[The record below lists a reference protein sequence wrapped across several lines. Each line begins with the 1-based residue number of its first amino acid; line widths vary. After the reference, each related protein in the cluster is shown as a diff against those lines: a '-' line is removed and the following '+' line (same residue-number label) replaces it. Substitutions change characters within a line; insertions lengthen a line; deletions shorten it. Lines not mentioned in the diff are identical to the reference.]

1 MAQQQSLFGPS
12 IYDVQQQQMQQ
23 DRENAIAQARL
34 TPYQSIRAGM
44 SMSGTQAGRSI
55 AGLFGVEDP
64 KLKEASARQE
74 LKNAISAQWD
84 GQDPVEAYKIMA
96 KEAARLGL
104 TQEAISAAAQV
115 KAAEESALDKEQKR
129 IRQTYEIGKLA
140 AQTQEALRKAEQAK
154 TAKVPSFVQLQD
166 ARDSINEALQ
176 TEQDPQKRT
185 MLETRLNELNN
196 VITKES
202 TREPKEKTPP
212 SVGSDREAIAQE
224 IYNKGFYELTPEQKA
239 LVNKKADERAERTKP
254 SVSVTVEGEKSFAKQ
269 MGEEDAKAVV
279 EARKL
284 SKTAVGELE
293 SLNEMARRNQQ
304 NITSGTFAS
313 GRVGVA
319 NFFNTIGLLGAND
332 VKKLANSEAY
342 TKSAGDLVLA
352 KIKSLGSN
360 PSNAD
365 REFIVR
371 IVPQLEN
378 SPQARA
384 ELISYLQK
392 RANDVIKESSSLES
406 YARQNKGLSGYV
418 PTIPLTI
425 SPQTAKKASD
435 MTDQEL
441 IDAYKSGRR

>member
-23 DRENAIAQARL
+23 DQANAIAQARL

-44 SMSGTQAGRSI
+44 GMAGTQAGRSI
-55 AGLFGVEDP
+55 GGLFGVEDP
-64 KLKEASARQE
+64 KLKEAAARQE

-84 GQDPVEAYKIMA
+84 GEDPAEAYKIMA
-96 KEAARLGL
+96 REATRLGL
-104 TQEAISAAAQV
+104 TQEAIAAAAQV
-115 KAAEESALDKEQKR
+115 KAAEESRTMGELKRNLLEAQIGKTGAQKTQAEALAEKARKEQ
-129 IRQTYEIGKLA
+129 EVKLFGNVDP
-140 AQTQEALRKAEQAK
+140 AK
-154 TAKVPSFVQLQD
+154 F
-166 ARDSINEALQ
+166 
-176 TEQDPQKRT
+176 
-185 MLETRLNELNN
+185 
-196 VITKES
+196 
-202 TREPKEKTPP
+202 
-212 SVGSDREAIAQE
+212 
-224 IYNKGFYELTPEQKA
+224 TPESLEAFKQSRNYKDLVPVDSTKYSDVYQIPGADGRPMAVQRNLKTNQIEPVDKASRVNVNASANMPPQELEFQKQI
-239 LVNKKADERAERTKP
+239 
-254 SVSVTVEGEKSFAKQ
+254 GQ
-269 MGEEDAKAVV
+269 EDAKAVV
-279 EARKL
+279 KAREL
-284 SKTAVGELE
+284 RTTAIGELN

-332 VKKLANSEAY
+332 VQKLANSEVY

-352 KIKSLGSN
+352 KIKALGSN

>member
-23 DRENAIAQARL
+23 DQANAIAQARL

-44 SMSGTQAGRSI
+44 GMAGTQAGRAI
-55 AGLFGVEDP
+55 GGLFGVEDP
-64 KLKEASARQE
+64 KLKEAAARQE

-84 GQDPVEAYKIMA
+84 GEDPAEAYKIMA
-96 KEAARLGL
+96 REATRLGL
-104 TQEAISAAAQV
+104 TQEAIAAAAQV
-115 KAAEESALDKEQKR
+115 KAAEESRTMGELKRGLLEAQIGKTGAQKTQAEALAEKARKEQ
-129 IRQTYEIGKLA
+129 EVKLFGNVDP
-140 AQTQEALRKAEQAK
+140 AK
-154 TAKVPSFVQLQD
+154 F
-166 ARDSINEALQ
+166 
-176 TEQDPQKRT
+176 
-185 MLETRLNELNN
+185 
-196 VITKES
+196 
-202 TREPKEKTPP
+202 
-212 SVGSDREAIAQE
+212 
-224 IYNKGFYELTPEQKA
+224 TPESLEAFKQSRNYKDLVPVDSTKYSDVYQIPGADGRPMAVQRNLKTNQIEPVDKASRVNVNASANMPPQEVEFQKQI
-239 LVNKKADERAERTKP
+239 
-254 SVSVTVEGEKSFAKQ
+254 GQ
-269 MGEEDAKAVV
+269 EDAKAVV
-279 EARKL
+279 KAREL
-284 SKTAVGELE
+284 RTTAIGELN

-332 VKKLANSEAY
+332 VQKLANSEVY

-352 KIKSLGSN
+352 KIKALGSN

>member
-23 DRENAIAQARL
+23 DRENAIAQAKL
-34 TPYQSIRAGM
+34 TPYQSIRAGAAM
-44 SMSGTQAGRSI
+44 AGTQAGRSI

-115 KAAEESALDKEQKR
+115 KAAEESKTLGELKRGLLEAQIGKTGAQKTQAEALAEKARKEQEVKLFGNVDPAKFTPESLEAFKQSR
-129 IRQTYEIGKLA
+129 NYKDLVPVDATKYSDVYQIPGADGRPMAVQRNLKTNQIEPVDKASRVNVNASANLPPQELEFQKQIGKEDA
-140 AQTQEALRKAEQAK
+140 NAVTKARELRT
-154 TAKVPSFVQLQD
+154 TA
-166 ARDSINEALQ
+166 IG
-176 TEQDPQKRT
+176 
-185 MLETRLNELNN
+185 ELN
-196 VITKES
+196 
-202 TREPKEKTPP
+202 
-212 SVGSDREAIAQE
+212 
-224 IYNKGFYELTPEQKA
+224 
-239 LVNKKADERAERTKP
+239 
-254 SVSVTVEGEKSFAKQ
+254 
-269 MGEEDAKAVV
+269 
-279 EARKL
+279 
-284 SKTAVGELE
+284 
-293 SLNEMARRNQQ
+293 SLNEMATRNQQ

>member
-23 DRENAIAQARL
+23 DQELAMRQAQLGAGQGL
-34 TPYQSIRAGM
+34 MYQAASAG
-44 SMSGTQAGRSI
+44 QRAGRSI

-115 KAAEESALDKEQKR
+115 KAAEESKTLGELKRGLLQAQIGKTGAQQTQAEALAEKARKEQEVKLFGNVDPAKFTPESLEAFKQSR
-129 IRQTYEIGKLA
+129 NYKDLVPVDATKYSDVYQIPGADGRPMAVQRNLKTNQIEPVDKASRVNVNASANLPPQELEFQKQIGKEDA
-140 AQTQEALRKAEQAK
+140 NAVTKARELRT
-154 TAKVPSFVQLQD
+154 TA
-166 ARDSINEALQ
+166 IG
-176 TEQDPQKRT
+176 
-185 MLETRLNELNN
+185 ELN
-196 VITKES
+196 
-202 TREPKEKTPP
+202 
-212 SVGSDREAIAQE
+212 
-224 IYNKGFYELTPEQKA
+224 
-239 LVNKKADERAERTKP
+239 
-254 SVSVTVEGEKSFAKQ
+254 
-269 MGEEDAKAVV
+269 
-279 EARKL
+279 
-284 SKTAVGELE
+284 
-293 SLNEMARRNQQ
+293 SLNEMATRNQQ

-332 VKKLANSEAY
+332 VKKLANSEVY

-352 KIKSLGSN
+352 KIKALGSN

>member
-1 MAQQQSLFGPS
+1 
-12 IYDVQQQQMQQ
+12 
-23 DRENAIAQARL
+23 
-34 TPYQSIRAGM
+34 
-44 SMSGTQAGRSI
+44 
-55 AGLFGVEDP
+55 
-64 KLKEASARQE
+64 
-74 LKNAISAQWD
+74 
-84 GQDPVEAYKIMA
+84 MA

-115 KAAEESALDKEQKR
+115 KAAEESKTMGELKRGLLQAQIGKTGAQQTQAEALAEKARKEQK
-129 IRQTYEIGKLA
+129 TTTIGKVDPDKFTTESIQQFSETGNFRDLVVRPEKKDQFSEPYPITGA
-140 AQTQEALRKAEQAK
+140 DGKQIL
-154 TAKVPSFVQLQD
+154 VQL
-166 ARDSINEALQ
+166 NLQ
-176 TEQDPQKRT
+176 TRKVVPIDTASRVNVNASANLPPQEVEFQKQIGKEDANAVVKARELRT
-185 MLETRLNELNN
+185 TAIGELN
-196 VITKES
+196 
-202 TREPKEKTPP
+202 
-212 SVGSDREAIAQE
+212 
-224 IYNKGFYELTPEQKA
+224 
-239 LVNKKADERAERTKP
+239 
-254 SVSVTVEGEKSFAKQ
+254 
-269 MGEEDAKAVV
+269 
-279 EARKL
+279 
-284 SKTAVGELE
+284 
-293 SLNEMARRNQQ
+293 SLNEMATRNQQ

-352 KIKSLGSN
+352 KIKALGSN

-418 PTIPLTI
+418 PTVPLTI